1 MKKLTIIALA
11 LCMGQMI
18 FAQTESIDRL
28 VRKMKR
34 ANRECERIDVNIP
47 GWLVRVGTN
56 FVDEDDLDGVDI
68 KKISRK
74 ISHLRIVTIEDT
86 HTSDKADFQTFMT
99 DIRKEGFDELM
110 TVRSDGD
117 NVRILMQE
125 SKDFIRHFVVLVS
138 EKQGDFVMVSV
149 EGKFTMDDINSVI
162 DSSDINVN
170 GKSVKNKSKKKSKT
184 VESED

>member
-1 MKKLTIIALA
+1 MKNILLLA
-11 LCMGQMI
+11 IGLLISQCAI
-18 FAQTESIDRL
+18 AQTESIDRL

-34 ANRECERIDVNIP
+34 ANRECERIDINIP

-86 HTSDKADFQTFMT
+86 HTSDKADFQTFLT

-117 NVRILMQE
+117 NVRIMMQE
-125 SKDFIRHFVVLVS
+125 SKDFIRHFVILVS

-162 DSSDINVN
+162 DSSDVNIN

-184 VESED
+184 VDSED